1 MCNLCNLKEKPT
13 PEALA
18 KIDFQG
24 PGFTLHVG
32 VPGADDKSRVYA
44 AIRPETERL
53 EGSDT
58 HYEPW
63 MLSVLLTAKAILDD
77 VIAKTQ
83 AGLLSDLME
92 RDSKVRALRH
102 HTGESMVNEVTKRL
116 WDEAMATPGDDDEPV
131 KGH

>member
-13 PEALA
+13 PEVLA

-44 AIRPETERL
+44 AIRPETP
-53 EGSDT
+53 GGPT
-58 HYEPW
+58 YEPW
-63 MLSVLLTAKAILDD
+63 MLSVLLTAKVVLDD

-83 AGLLSDLME
+83 AGLLADLME
-92 RDSKVRALRH
+92 RDSRVRALRH

-116 WDEAMATPGDDDEPV
+116 WDEALATTPGDDDEPV